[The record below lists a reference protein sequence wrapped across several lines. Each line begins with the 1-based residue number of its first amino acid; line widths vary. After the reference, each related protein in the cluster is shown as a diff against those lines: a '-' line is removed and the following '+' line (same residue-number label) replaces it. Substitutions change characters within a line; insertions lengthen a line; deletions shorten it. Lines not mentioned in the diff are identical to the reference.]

1 MFSFK
6 ARQNCEIEQ
15 LVARLVHTQQVEGSS
30 PSLATNQNTM
40 IQIINDKVFV
50 NGKETVNPELIGLA
64 VLDFIDND
72 NSKITIKTQS
82 KLSKDDLRDKFF
94 NHLKENNLRHTHERK
109 TLIELAFTINP
120 FEPTELVKRATDLRI
135 AQASCYNFIQTCV
148 DAGIVEIQPRKYFF
162 K

>member
-1 MFSFK
+1 MEIMVNVVKSAVCKTVAFGFVGSIPSISTK
-6 ARQNCEIEQ
+6 QNNMVTIIE
-15 LVARLVHTQQVEGSS
+15 
-30 PSLATNQNTM
+30 NK
-40 IQIINDKVFV
+40 IFV

-64 VLDFIDND
+64 VLDFIEND

-82 KLSKDDLRDKFF
+82 KLSKDELRDKFF

-120 FEPTELVKRATDLRI
+120 FEPTELVKRATELRI
-135 AQASCYNFIQTCV
+135 AQASCYNFIQMCV
-148 DAGIVEIQPRKYFF
+148 DAGVVEIQPRKYFF

>member
-1 MFSFK
+1 
-6 ARQNCEIEQ
+6 
-15 LVARLVHTQQVEGSS
+15 
-30 PSLATNQNTM
+30 M

-64 VLDFIDND
+64 VLDLAENRNRIISLNIP
-72 NSKITIKTQS
+72 K
-82 KLSKDDLRDKFF
+82 KLSQDELRDKFF

>member
-1 MFSFK
+1 
-6 ARQNCEIEQ
+6 
-15 LVARLVHTQQVEGSS
+15 
-30 PSLATNQNTM
+30 M

-64 VLDFIDND
+64 VLDFIENRG
-72 NSKITIKTQS
+72 IKNPIQIQS
-82 KLSKDDLRDKFF
+82 ELSQDELREKFF

-120 FEPTELVKRATDLRI
+120 FKPTELVKRATELRI
-135 AQASCYNFIQTCV
+135 AQASCYNFIQMCV
-148 DAGIVEIQPRKYFF
+148 DAGILEIQPKKYIF

>member
-1 MFSFK
+1 MITI
-6 ARQNCEIEQ
+6 IE
-15 LVARLVHTQQVEGSS
+15 S
-30 PSLATNQNTM
+30 
-40 IQIINDKVFV
+40 KVFV

-64 VLDFIDND
+64 VLDLAENRNGIISLN
-72 NSKITIKTQS
+72 IPQR
-82 KLSKDDLRDKFF
+82 LSQDELREKFF

-120 FEPTELVKRATDLRI
+120 FKPTELVKRATDHRI

>member
-1 MFSFK
+1 
-6 ARQNCEIEQ
+6 
-15 LVARLVHTQQVEGSS
+15 
-30 PSLATNQNTM
+30 M

-64 VLDFIDND
+64 VLDLAENRNGIISLN
-72 NSKITIKTQS
+72 IPQR
-82 KLSKDDLRDKFF
+82 LSQDELREKFF

-120 FEPTELVKRATDLRI
+120 FEPTELVKRATELRI
-135 AQASCYNFIQTCV
+135 AQASCYNFIQMCV
-148 DAGIVEIQPRKYFF
+148 DAGVVEIQPRKYFF

>member
-1 MFSFK
+1 
-6 ARQNCEIEQ
+6 
-15 LVARLVHTQQVEGSS
+15 
-30 PSLATNQNTM
+30 M

-64 VLDFIDND
+64 VLDLAESRKGIISLN
-72 NSKITIKTQS
+72 IPQ
-82 KLSKDDLRDKFF
+82 KLSQDELRDKFF

-109 TLIELAFTINP
+109 TLIELAFTIDP